1 MNLRKKQ
8 VPVVEQTTRNALTPK
23 KKQCKRCGTAHKFRE
38 CPAWGATCDKCG
50 GRNHYASKCLT
61 RRVQVVGV
69 DNDSTGD
76 EGGFFV
82 SAIHNNTQQCEWIA
96 LLTVCDSLVPLKV
109 DSGAQ
114 VNILSLSDYEGLASK
129 PKLLTERRPKLKT
142 YNEENI
148 ETLGICIA
156 TVNHMGKKHRL
167 QFVVVSKGRQSL
179 IGASDSERL
188 DLVTR
193 ECGVRKV
200 FTVKENGVLTSAEIK
215 KEYPDIF
222 KGLGCLEGTCKIHL
236 RQNYVPS
243 VYPARKVPQS
253 QKQKLKKDL
262 DRLVQTEVLVKA
274 ETEREKVRIWCHR
287 IDVLR
292 RKVNTPENQARS
304 GQSCWNLQHASTH
317 DQRGSTEST
326 WHGKLHGQVCAELD
340 GKDNSPETTATRE
353 ERLAV
358 GSRTGKGMARHKRL
372 LHNGTTP
379 EVL

>member
-1 MNLRKKQ
+1 M
-8 VPVVEQTTRNALTPK
+8 EQATRNALTPK
-23 KKQCKRCGTAHKFRE
+23 KKQCRRCGTAHKFRE

-61 RRVQVVGV
+61 RRVQVVGA

-96 LLTVCDSLVPLKV
+96 LLTVCGSLVPLKV

-114 VNILSLSDYEGLASK
+114 VNILSLSNYEGLASK

-142 YNEENI
+142 YSEENI

-156 TVNHMGKKHRL
+156 TVNHMGKKLRL

-188 DLVTR
+188 GLVTR

-200 FTVKENGVLTSAEIK
+200 CTVKENGVLTSAEIK

-236 RQNYVPS
+236 RQNDAPS

-253 QKQKLKKDL
+253 QKQKLKKEL

-274 ETEREKVRIWCHR
+274 ERPTDWGCH
-287 IDVLR
+287 
-292 RKVNTPENQARS
+292 
-304 GQSCWNLQHASTH
+304 W
-317 DQRGSTEST
+317 
-326 WHGKLHGQVCAELD
+326 
-340 GKDNSPETTATRE
+340 
-353 ERLAV
+353 
-358 GSRTGKGMARHKRL
+358 
-372 LHNGTTP
+372 
-379 EVL
+379 

>member
-1 MNLRKKQ
+1 M
-8 VPVVEQTTRNALTPK
+8 
-23 KKQCKRCGTAHKFRE
+23 
-38 CPAWGATCDKCG
+38 
-50 GRNHYASKCLT
+50 
-61 RRVQVVGV
+61 QVVGV

-167 QFVVVSKGRQSL
+167 QLVVVSKGRQSL

-188 DLVTR
+188 GLVTR

-200 FTVKENGVLTSAEIK
+200 CTVKENGVLTSAEIK

-236 RQNYVPS
+236 RKTM
-243 VYPARKVPQS
+243 YPLCIRRGKS
-253 QKQKLKKDL
+253 
-262 DRLVQTEVLVKA
+262 RS
-274 ETEREKVRIWCHR
+274 
-287 IDVLR
+287 LR
-292 RKVNTPENQARS
+292 SRS
-304 GQSCWNLQHASTH
+304 
-317 DQRGSTEST
+317 
-326 WHGKLHGQVCAELD
+326 
-340 GKDNSPETTATRE
+340 
-353 ERLAV
+353 
-358 GSRTGKGMARHKRL
+358 
-372 LHNGTTP
+372 
-379 EVL
+379 